1 MNSSIFKTANIIYQ
15 YTSIGMIVMLIIM
28 LFITQNFPTFG
39 LVQGILVGWIL
50 QYVWV
55 NILIKMVKEKFLP

>member
-1 MNSSIFKTANIIYQ
+1 MNTTIFKTANIVYQ

-55 NILIKMVKEKFLP
+55 NVMIFMVREKLLP